1 MDTQDEIK
9 EFAQAFKK
17 RVSRYNGSLGEA
29 AKVLG
34 MTFRQSLFN
43 KLAKG
48 TLRSLEERKIAK
60 YYGCEVVWRE
70 GEKRFLKEMAP
81 KIKQLQGL
89 YLTYLDQVRIMDRKK
104 TPDNLKALLE
114 TYGHMMHLLGELQG
128 HYETFYGEDAP
139 EKLQELQAVLP
150 FIPKL
155 SMEEL
160 VCLSAMKI
168 CTVTL

>member
-29 AKVLG
+29 AKALG

-48 TLRSLEERKIAK
+48 TLRSIEERKIAK

-70 GEKRFLKEMAP
+70 GEKRFLEEMAP
-81 KIKQLQGL
+81 KVKQLQGL

-139 EKLQELQAVLP
+139 EKLQELQSVLP
-150 FIPKL
+150 SIPKL

>member
-17 RVSRYNGSLGEA
+17 RVARYNGSLGEA

-48 TLRSLEERKIAK
+48 TLRSIEERKIAK

-70 GEKRFLKEMAP
+70 SEKRFLEEMAP
-81 KIKQLQGL
+81 KVKQLQGL

-139 EKLQELQAVLP
+139 EKLRELQSVLP
-150 FIPKL
+150 SIPKL

>member
-17 RVSRYNGSLGEA
+17 RVARYNGSLGEA

-70 GEKRFLKEMAP
+70 SEKRFLEEMAP
-81 KIKQLQGL
+81 KVKQLQGL
-89 YLTYLDQVRIMDRKK
+89 YLTYLDQVRIMDHKR

-139 EKLQELQAVLP
+139 EKLQELQSVLP
-150 FIPKL
+150 SIPKL

>member
-48 TLRSLEERKIAK
+48 TLRSIEERKIAK

-81 KIKQLQGL
+81 KVKQLQGL
-89 YLTYLDQVRIMDRKK
+89 YLTYLDQVRIMDHKR

-139 EKLQELQAVLP
+139 EKLQELQSVLP
-150 FIPKL
+150 SIPKL

>member
-29 AKVLG
+29 AKALG

-48 TLRSLEERKIAK
+48 TLRSIEERKIAK

-70 GEKRFLKEMAP
+70 GEKRFLEEMAP
-81 KIKQLQGL
+81 KVKQLQGL
-89 YLTYLDQVRIMDRKK
+89 YLTYLDQVRIMDHKR

-139 EKLQELQAVLP
+139 EKLQELQSVLP
-150 FIPKL
+150 SIPKL

>member
-81 KIKQLQGL
+81 KVKQLQGL

-139 EKLQELQAVLP
+139 EKLQELQSVLP
-150 FIPKL
+150 SIPKL

>member
-29 AKVLG
+29 AKALG

-48 TLRSLEERKIAK
+48 TLRSIEERKIAK

-70 GEKRFLKEMAP
+70 GEKRFLEEMAP
-81 KIKQLQGL
+81 KVKQLQGL
-89 YLTYLDQVRIMDRKK
+89 YLTYLDQTRIMDRKK

-139 EKLQELQAVLP
+139 EKLQELQSVLP
-150 FIPKL
+150 SIPKL

>member
-17 RVSRYNGSLGEA
+17 RVARYNGSLGEA

-70 GEKRFLKEMAP
+70 GEKRFLEEMTP
-81 KIKQLQGL
+81 KVKQLQGL

-114 TYGHMMHLLGELQG
+114 TYGHMMHLLGELRG

-139 EKLQELQAVLP
+139 EKLQELQSVLP

>member
-17 RVSRYNGSLGEA
+17 RVARYNGSLGEA

-48 TLRSLEERKIAK
+48 TLRSIEERKIAK

-70 GEKRFLKEMAP
+70 SEKRFLEEMAP
-81 KIKQLQGL
+81 KVKQLQGL

-139 EKLQELQAVLP
+139 EKLRELQSVLP
-150 FIPKL
+150 SIPKL

-160 VCLSAMKI
+160 VCLSVMKI

>member
-17 RVSRYNGSLGEA
+17 RVARYNGSLGEA

-104 TPDNLKALLE
+104 TPNNLKALLE

>member
-29 AKVLG
+29 AKVIG

-81 KIKQLQGL
+81 KVKQLQGL
-89 YLTYLDQVRIMDRKK
+89 YLTYLDQVRIMDHKR

-114 TYGHMMHLLGELQG
+114 TYGHMMHLLGELRG
-128 HYETFYGEDAP
+128 HYETFYGEEAP
-139 EKLQELQAVLP
+139 EKLRELQSVLP
-150 FIPKL
+150 SIPKL

>member
-17 RVSRYNGSLGEA
+17 RVFRYGGSLGEA

-48 TLRSLEERKIAK
+48 TLRSLEERKIAR

-70 GEKRFLKEMAP
+70 DEKRFLKEMEP
-81 KIKQLQGL
+81 KVKQLQGL
-89 YLTYLDQVRIMDRKK
+89 YLIYLDQTHIMDRKK
-104 TPDNLKALLE
+104 SPDNLKALLE
-114 TYGHMMHLLGELQG
+114 TYGHMMHLLGELRG

-139 EKLQELQAVLP
+139 AKLQELQAVLP
-150 FIPKL
+150 FIP

-168 CTVTL
+168 CTSVL

>member
-48 TLRSLEERKIAK
+48 TLRSIEERKIAK

-70 GEKRFLKEMAP
+70 GEKRFLEEMAP
-81 KIKQLQGL
+81 KVKQLQGL

-139 EKLQELQAVLP
+139 EKLQELQSVLP
-150 FIPKL
+150 SIPKL

>member
-70 GEKRFLKEMAP
+70 GEKHFLEEMEP
-81 KIKQLQGL
+81 KVKQLQGL

>member
-9 EFAQAFKK
+9 EFAQAFKN
-17 RVSRYNGSLGEA
+17 RVFRYGGSLGEA

-48 TLRSLEERKIAK
+48 TLRSLEERKIAR

-70 GEKRFLKEMAP
+70 DEKRFLKEMEP
-81 KIKQLQGL
+81 KVKQLQGL
-89 YLTYLDQVRIMDRKK
+89 YLTYLDQTHV
-104 TPDNLKALLE
+104 
-114 TYGHMMHLLGELQG
+114 GHMMHLLGELRG

-139 EKLQELQAVLP
+139 AKLQELQAVLP
-150 FIPKL
+150 FIP

-168 CTVTL
+168 CTSVL

>member
-48 TLRSLEERKIAK
+48 TLRSLDERKIAK

-89 YLTYLDQVRIMDRKK
+89 YLTYLDQVRIMDHKR

-114 TYGHMMHLLGELQG
+114 TYGHMMHLLGELRG
-128 HYETFYGEDAP
+128 HYETFYGEEAP
-139 EKLQELQAVLP
+139 EKLRELQSVLP
-150 FIPKL
+150 SIPKL

>member
-17 RVSRYNGSLGEA
+17 RVFRYGGSLGEA

-48 TLRSLEERKIAK
+48 TLRSLEERKIAR
-60 YYGCEVVWRE
+60 YYGYEVVWRE
-70 GEKRFLKEMAP
+70 DEKRFLKEMEP
-81 KIKQLQGL
+81 KVKQLQGL
-89 YLTYLDQVRIMDRKK
+89 YLTYLDQTHVMDRKK
-104 TPDNLKALLE
+104 SPDNLKALLE
-114 TYGHMMHLLGELQG
+114 TYGHMMHLLGELRG

-139 EKLQELQAVLP
+139 AKLQELQAVLP
-150 FIPKL
+150 FIP

>member
-89 YLTYLDQVRIMDRKK
+89 YLTYLDQVRIMDRKR

-150 FIPKL
+150 SIPKL

>member
-48 TLRSLEERKIAK
+48 TLRSIEERKIAK

-81 KIKQLQGL
+81 KVKQLQGL
-89 YLTYLDQVRIMDRKK
+89 YLTYLDQVRIMDHKR

-139 EKLQELQAVLP
+139 EKLQELQSVLP

>member
-17 RVSRYNGSLGEA
+17 RVARYNGSLGEA

-81 KIKQLQGL
+81 KVEQLQGL
-89 YLTYLDQVRIMDRKK
+89 YLTYLDQVRIMDHKR

-114 TYGHMMHLLGELQG
+114 TYGHMMHLLGELRG
-128 HYETFYGEDAP
+128 HYETFYGEEAP
-139 EKLQELQAVLP
+139 EKLRELQSVLP
-150 FIPKL
+150 SIPKL

>member
-70 GEKRFLKEMAP
+70 GEKRFLEEMAP
-81 KIKQLQGL
+81 KVKQLQGL

-139 EKLQELQAVLP
+139 EKLQELQSVLP
-150 FIPKL
+150 SIPKL

>member
-17 RVSRYNGSLGEA
+17 RVARYNGSLGEA

-89 YLTYLDQVRIMDRKK
+89 YLTYLDQVRIMDHKR

-139 EKLQELQAVLP
+139 EKLQELQSVLP
-150 FIPKL
+150 SIPKL

>member
-29 AKVLG
+29 AKALG

-48 TLRSLEERKIAK
+48 TLRSIEERKIAK

-81 KIKQLQGL
+81 KVKQLQSL
-89 YLTYLDQVRIMDRKK
+89 YLTYLDQVRIMDHKR

-139 EKLQELQAVLP
+139 EKLQELQSVLP
-150 FIPKL
+150 SIPKL

>member
-29 AKVLG
+29 AKALG

-48 TLRSLEERKIAK
+48 TLRSIEERKIAK

-81 KIKQLQGL
+81 KVKQLQGL
-89 YLTYLDQVRIMDRKK
+89 YLTYLDQVRIMDHKR

-139 EKLQELQAVLP
+139 EKLQELQSVLP
-150 FIPKL
+150 SIPKL

>member
-17 RVSRYNGSLGEA
+17 RVARYNGSLGEA

-81 KIKQLQGL
+81 KVKQLQGL
-89 YLTYLDQVRIMDRKK
+89 YLTYLDQVRIMDHKR

-139 EKLQELQAVLP
+139 EKLQELQSVLP
-150 FIPKL
+150 SIPKL

>member
-70 GEKRFLKEMAP
+70 GEKRFLEEMEP

>member
-17 RVSRYNGSLGEA
+17 RVARYNGSLGEA

-70 GEKRFLKEMAP
+70 GEKRFLEEMEP
-81 KIKQLQGL
+81 KVKQLQGL
-89 YLTYLDQVRIMDRKK
+89 YLTYLDQVRIVDCKK

-128 HYETFYGEDAP
+128 RYETFYGEDAP

>member
-70 GEKRFLKEMAP
+70 GEKRFLEEMEP
-81 KIKQLQGL
+81 KVKQLQDL

>member
-89 YLTYLDQVRIMDRKK
+89 YLTYLDQVRIMDHKR

-114 TYGHMMHLLGELQG
+114 TYGHMMHLLGELRG
-128 HYETFYGEDAP
+128 HYETFYGEEAP
-139 EKLQELQAVLP
+139 EKLRELQSVLP
-150 FIPKL
+150 SIPKL

>member
-17 RVSRYNGSLGEA
+17 RVARYNGSLGEA

>member
-29 AKVLG
+29 AKALG

-48 TLRSLEERKIAK
+48 TLRSIEERKIAK

-81 KIKQLQGL
+81 KVKQLQGL
-89 YLTYLDQVRIMDRKK
+89 YLTYLDQVRIMDHKR

-114 TYGHMMHLLGELQG
+114 TYGHMMHLFGELQG

-139 EKLQELQAVLP
+139 EKLQELQSVLP
-150 FIPKL
+150 SIPKL

>member
-17 RVSRYNGSLGEA
+17 RVARYNGSLGEA

-70 GEKRFLKEMAP
+70 SEKRFLEEMAP
-81 KIKQLQGL
+81 KVKQLQGL

-139 EKLQELQAVLP
+139 EKLRELQSVLP
-150 FIPKL
+150 SIPKL

>member
-70 GEKRFLKEMAP
+70 GEKRFLEEMEP
-81 KIKQLQGL
+81 KVKQLQGL

>member
-17 RVSRYNGSLGEA
+17 RVARYNGSLGEA

-48 TLRSLEERKIAK
+48 TLRSIEERKIAK

-70 GEKRFLKEMAP
+70 SEKRFLEEMAP
-81 KIKQLQGL
+81 KVKQLQGL

-139 EKLQELQAVLP
+139 EKLRELQSVLP
-150 FIPKL
+150 SIPKL
-155 SMEEL
+155 GMEEL